1 MNVLR
6 RYLLRLIRHI
16 HNQIS
21 RKYFVKPVV
30 QPVHAVIVTFNPEHE
45 RFSALIDAALSQVE
59 RIVIVDNGSKPSD
72 VAWIRALTVPDRVE
86 LIELGQNLGIA
97 AAQNVGIAR
106 ARTFGAA
113 YVMLFD
119 HDSIPGDGMVETLL
133 SVLQDKVRAGIK
145 VAAVGPRYYDER
157 QNNPPPFI
165 EIRGLRVIRHGC
177 HGGTGVVPVS
187 YVIASGSLMPMS
199 TLNEIGD
206 MREDLFIDY
215 VDIEWGLRAHQKGY
229 QTFGVCHALMA
240 HDLGDAPLI
249 FMGRAIPVHS
259 PLRHYYLFRNAVCL
273 YKQDYLPLK
282 WKIGDAARLL
292 LKYGFYAV
300 YGQPRAAHIRK
311 MSLGLWH
318 GVQGRMGKL
327 R

>member
-1 MNVLR
+1 MNSA
-6 RYLLRLIRHI
+6 I
-16 HNQIS
+16 
-21 RKYFVKPVV
+21 
-30 QPVHAVIVTFNPEHE
+30 QPVYAVIVTFNPAHE
-45 RFSALIDAALSQVE
+45 RFTALIHAALSQVE

-72 VAWIRALTVPDRVE
+72 LAWIRALEAPDRVE
-86 LIELGQNLGIA
+86 LIELGDNLGIA

-106 ARTFGAA
+106 ARALGAD

-119 HDSIPGDGMVETLL
+119 HDSIPGEGMVETLL
-133 SVLQDKVRAGIK
+133 SVLQDKVRAGIQ

-165 EIRGLRVIRHGC
+165 EVKGLRVIRHGC
-177 HGGTGVVPVS
+177 HGGSGVVPVS

-199 TLNEIGD
+199 TLDAIGD

-215 VDIEWGLRAHQKGY
+215 VDIEWGLRAAQKGY
-229 QTFGVCHALMA
+229 QTFGVCHALML
-240 HDLGDAPLI
+240 HDLGDAPLTFI
-249 FMGRAIPVHS
+249 GRSVPLHS

-273 YKQDYLPLK
+273 YKQNYLQLQ

-292 LKYGFYAV
+292 LKYGFYTL
-300 YGQPRAAHIRK
+300 YGKPRFAHVK
-311 MSLGLWH
+311 MMSLGLWH